1 MTNEFKVPLSLR
13 IRPNSEAAP
22 WIVEEVKELEKEI
35 DLLRDIIRHLLA
47 DRTGAYFICG
57 ESGDKDKMGLPEHI
71 LVCPS
76 YGAAGTAMYTKTQDY
91 KEPEW

>member
-1 MTNEFKVPLSLR
+1 MSK
-13 IRPNSEAAP
+13 
-22 WIVEEVKELEKEI
+22 EVKELEKEI

-47 DRTGAYFICG
+47 DRTGVYFICG
-57 ESGDKDKMGLPEHI
+57 ESGDRDEMGLPERI

-76 YGAAGTAMYTKTQDY
+76 YGAAGTAVYTKTQDY